1 MRKCLSCPPDA
12 CGCPLT
18 LLTLTL
24 TWSSFFLAFMPQDT
38 KPFLFSLLPAVQ
50 TFHISS
56 SAPCTLPSPGCLHTQ
71 LTSVPP
77 HEHGMLYGTNIC
89 QAPPPPH
96 VLLFFVFLSNQYFSS
111 LMENFQCHQNFAA
124 SFRLSLGFPALEAA
138 LTLSWRK
145 AHCPAHQKSLLAS
158 SLLNE
163 HITVM
168 ASFCHLQWHC
178 AVLMLDSL
186 MAC

>member
-77 HEHGMLYGTNIC
+77 HEHGMLYATNIC
-89 QAPPPPH
+89 QASPPPH
-96 VLLFFVFLSNQYFSS
+96 VVLFFFFSFQSIFLLLNGEFPVPPKLCCLFSPVSGFSS
-111 LMENFQCHQNFAA
+111 LGG
-124 SFRLSLGFPALEAA
+124 SVDTLLEES
-138 LTLSWRK
+138 TLSSPSEI
-145 AHCPAHQKSLLAS
+145 PACLFPS
-158 SLLNE
+158 E
-163 HITVM
+163 
-168 ASFCHLQWHC
+168 
-178 AVLMLDSL
+178 
-186 MAC
+186 